1 MGRMRALLLCPP
13 LLALAAQGC
22 ELAPA
27 ALPASPLPAR
37 IRVIRAARLF
47 DARSGTMLRR
57 PQVTLTDDGH
67 IAAVTTD
74 APAEPAPDMLDL
86 GDVTLLPGLVDAHE
100 HVMANSAMGYLQML
114 QQRTEAYRTVEGVAH
129 ARAILHAGFTTVRDC
144 GNEGLQYADVALRDA
159 IARGVVEGPRL
170 FVATRAIAHVD
181 GYLPLDVPPGVPRP
195 TGAQEIRDPDE
206 ARRAATEQLAH
217 GADLIKV
224 YADFPGDK
232 GASPR
237 PTLTV
242 EEMKAAVEVAHAA
255 GKRVA
260 AHATSLPGIRNAV
273 AAGVDS
279 VEHGNDADPA
289 ILRVMKERG
298 IFLVPTVRILAPP
311 GPARA
316 KEVAA
321 ATDSARLLRDAR
333 AAGVKMGCGVD
344 GSETD
349 QHGRNALEPI
359 TFVELGVPPAEALQ
373 SATLRGAEVLGWDDR
388 IGSVEKGK
396 LADLVAVAGDPLRTI
411 DSLTRVVF
419 VMKAGAVVRRR

>member
-1 MGRMRALLLCPP
+1 MKSLLVCLS
-13 LLALAAQGC
+13 LGALALVAPGC
-22 ELAPA
+22 EL
-27 ALPASPLPAR
+27 SPLARSSPAG
-37 IRVIRAARLF
+37 RVRVVRAARLF
-47 DARSGTMLRR
+47 DARSGRMVLR
-57 PQVTLTDDGH
+57 PQVTLTTDGH
-67 IAAVTTD
+67 IASVTVD
-74 APAEPAPDMLDL
+74 APPEPDALDL

-129 ARAILHAGFTTVRDC
+129 ARAILHAGYTTVRDC

-170 FVATRAIAHVD
+170 FVSTRAIAHVD
-181 GYLPLDVPPGVPRP
+181 GYLPIDVPPGVPRP
-195 TGAQEIRDPDE
+195 TGAQEIRDPAE
-206 ARRAATEQLAH
+206 AHDAAVQQLAR

-232 GASPR
+232 GVAPR

-242 EEMKAAVEVAHAA
+242 DEMKAAVDVAHAA

-279 VEHGNDADPA
+279 IEHGNDADPA

-298 IFLVPTVRILAPP
+298 IFLVPTVRILAAP

-321 ATDSARLLRDAR
+321 ATGSQRLLRDAR
-333 AAGVKMGCGVD
+333 DAGVKMGCGVD

-373 SATLRGAEVLGWDDR
+373 AATLRGAEVLGWEDR
-388 IGSVEKGK
+388 IGTVEPGK
-396 LADLVAVAGDPLRTI
+396 IADLVAVAGDPLRAI
-411 DSLTRVVF
+411 DALTHVVF
-419 VMKAGAVVRRR
+419 VMKAGVTVIRP